1 MKENTHKKNKNLLF
15 IGIVVSVLIIYCLLM
30 FIMVYLT
37 VNTSLKEQI
46 EYDIDKLTHQSFAI
60 SKSFWFKNYV
70 EAFSAFAVPIHG
82 NTYKVLLFEMLI
94 NSVIYAGGCAVMATI
109 VPALTAY
116 LIAKYKQKFNTVIYT
131 TVIVAMVLP
140 IVGSLP
146 SEIQVAKALG
156 LYNTRFGVLV
166 LKSTYLGMYFL
177 IFHGTF
183 KGLSDEYIEAAR
195 IDGAGQFSIMLR
207 VVFPLVRTTI
217 FAVILLNFINYWNEY
232 QTPLIYMSDYPT
244 AAVGLFKAVYMPGDS
259 GRTDQPIQM
268 AGCMIL
274 FIPIFAIFI
283 AFKDIFMGNLTV
295 GGIKG

>member
-1 MKENTHKKNKNLLF
+1 MKQLSNIKKKNFIF
-15 IGIVVSVLIIYCLLM
+15 IGLVITVLIVYCLLM

-37 VNTSLKEQI
+37 INTSLKEQI
-46 EYDIDKLTHQSFAI
+46 DYDIDKLTHQSFALT
-60 SKSFWFKNYV
+60 KTFYFRNYI
-70 EAFSAFAVPIHG
+70 EAFSAFSVPIRG
-82 NTYKVLLFEMLI
+82 NTYKVKLFEMLI

-116 LIAKYKQKFNTVIYT
+116 LIAKYKQKFNTVVYT

-146 SEIQVAKALG
+146 SEIQIAKLLG

-274 FIPIFAIFI
+274 FIPIFAIFV